1 MSGILSHISNLKIRT
16 KLLLGYVSAFI
27 ILLFAVSLIVY
38 PIIQRA
44 IEANVES
51 ELSNTTKT
59 ILGMIKASA
68 DASIKNYLRAIAEKN
83 RDIVS
88 HYYQQ
93 SRKGILTEQ
102 QAKQEAG
109 KALLSQTIGKTGYIF
124 VWNVKKA
131 PESIPLAVHP
141 KIQGEDV
148 AYVDF
153 VQKGAQIKNGY
164 MEYSWKNPGEEKAR
178 EKAMY
183 LAYFK
188 PWNWLIAA
196 SSYREE
202 FMDLINVDYLRDS
215 ILSIR
220 FGKTGYPYILD
231 SRGNIIIHPA
241 LTGNVY
247 DVRDASGR
255 QFVQEICK
263 QKNGRIIYAWRNPG
277 EKEFRKKLVV
287 FNYIPEFDWI
297 VASSSYLEEFY
308 EPLHY
313 IRGII
318 IAIFIVSLAF
328 LSLLTLVY
336 STYIVKNVNRLI
348 HGFRTGSSG
357 DLTVRITETSKDE
370 FGSLA
375 EYFNNF
381 MEKLNESNQLLHREI
396 DEHRQS
402 EANYRSVIDNIQDV
416 FYRSDNRGNLIMAS
430 PSLLILL
437 GYDSLEDCLGR
448 PVDEAYY
455 YNQEKRSDFLRQ
467 IKDKG
472 SVANYELILKK
483 RDGTPV
489 TVETNSHFYLDD
501 AGNIA
506 GIEGTF
512 RDITERKKVEKE
524 LQKERDINMTLL
536 QTSPAFLV
544 VISGEGKTIMMNHSM
559 LSALGYTDKEV
570 VGKDYIATFVPE
582 HDREE
587 LSSVFRQIVI
597 KGEATINENRI
608 LARDGREILVEWHG
622 RPVYNSKGDFEYFFG
637 MGTDITERRR
647 AEANLREITELQKA
661 ILDSAVYAI
670 ISTTP
675 EGIIRTFNPAA
686 ERMLGYSAQE
696 MIGRLTLL
704 SFHDQSE
711 IEQRA
716 GIFAEE
722 LDMDIE
728 PGFEV
733 FVAKARRHLP
743 NEHEW
748 TYIHKGGSRI
758 PVLLAVTALFN
769 AEGEITGFLGI
780 ASDITARKYEEDIRK
795 QLEEKLIQA
804 QKMEAIGTLAGGIAH
819 DFNNILSGIMGYSEI
834 SLKAV
839 QDRPKVHQNI
849 EQVLKA
855 AERAKDLVQQ
865 ILAFSRKAAQEKK
878 PIALAAITGEVV
890 RFMRASLPTT
900 IEITSQI
907 EDTADVILADPT
919 QMHQVLMNICTNA
932 GQAMKETGGVLEV
945 GLKEAVMDAG
955 NLIHHPA
962 LKFGRYLELSVRDTG
977 RGIPQKNLGRIFD
990 PYFTTKEK
998 GEGTGLGLAV
1008 VHGIVKDHSGE
1019 ITVYSEVGKGTIFRV
1034 YLPVMEKQA
1043 ESAKEVEDV
1052 VLPGKGETILF
1063 VDDEEMIVTVNKQ
1076 LLEILG
1082 YKVFTATDPLQAIEI
1097 FKEGHEDID
1106 LVITDKT
1113 MPHMTG
1119 FDFIKEI
1126 RSLRAD
1132 IPVIICSGFQEKEDM
1147 KKLADLRIGH
1157 LLTKPVKISVLAK
1170 AIREVLEIKIN

>member
-1 MSGILSHISNLKIRT
+1 MSRILRFISNLKIRT
-16 KLLLGYVSAFI
+16 KLLLGYVTAFI
-27 ILLFAVSLIVY
+27 FLLIVVSLIVY
-38 PIIQRA
+38 PIMQRA

-59 ILGMIKASA
+59 ILGMIKTSA

-88 HYYQQ
+88 HYFLQYQ
-93 SRKGILTEQ
+93 KGILTES
-102 QAKQEAG
+102 QAKEEAG

-183 LAYFK
+183 LSYFK
-188 PWNWLIAA
+188 PWNWVIAA

-220 FGKTGYPYILD
+220 FGKTGYPYIMD

-241 LTGNVY
+241 LNGNVY
-247 DVRDASGR
+247 DVRDSSGR
-255 QFVQEICK
+255 QFIQEMCK
-263 QKNGRIIYAWRNPG
+263 EKNGKIIYTWRNPD

-318 IAIFIVSLAF
+318 VAIFLVSLAF

-348 HGFRTGSSG
+348 HSFRTGSSG

-396 DEHRQS
+396 NEHRRS
-402 EANYRSVIDNIQDV
+402 EANYRSVIENIQDV
-416 FYRSDNRGNLIMAS
+416 FYRSDIQGNLVMAS
-430 PSLLILL
+430 PSFLTLL
-437 GYDSLEDCLGR
+437 GYESLDDCLGR
-448 PVDEAYY
+448 PIDEAYY
-455 YNQEKRSDFLRQ
+455 YNPGKSAEFIRQ
-467 IKDKG
+467 IKDTG
-472 SVANYELILKK
+472 SVANYELILKR
-483 RDGTPV
+483 RDGTSV
-489 TVETNSHFYLDD
+489 TVETNSHFYFDD
-501 AGNIA
+501 NGNVA
-506 GIEGTF
+506 GIEGTL
-512 RDITERKKVEKE
+512 RDITERK
-524 LQKERDINMTLL
+524 
-536 QTSPAFLV
+536 
-544 VISGEGKTIMMNHSM
+544 
-559 LSALGYTDKEV
+559 
-570 VGKDYIATFVPE
+570 
-582 HDREE
+582 
-587 LSSVFRQIVI
+587 
-597 KGEATINENRI
+597 
-608 LARDGREILVEWHG
+608 
-622 RPVYNSKGDFEYFFG
+622 
-637 MGTDITERRR
+637 R
-647 AEANLREITELQKA
+647 AE
-661 ILDSAVYAI
+661 
-670 ISTTP
+670 
-675 EGIIRTFNPAA
+675 
-686 ERMLGYSAQE
+686 
-696 MIGRLTLL
+696 
-704 SFHDQSE
+704 
-711 IEQRA
+711 
-716 GIFAEE
+716 
-722 LDMDIE
+722 
-728 PGFEV
+728 
-733 FVAKARRHLP
+733 
-743 NEHEW
+743 
-748 TYIHKGGSRI
+748 
-758 PVLLAVTALFN
+758 
-769 AEGEITGFLGI
+769 
-780 ASDITARKYEEDIRK
+780 EDRGK
-795 QLEEKLIQA
+795 LESQLIQA

-819 DFNNILSGIMGYSEI
+819 DFNNILSGIMGYSEL

-839 QDRPKVHQNI
+839 QDQPKVRQNM

-855 AERAKDLVQQ
+855 AERAKELVQQ

-878 PIALAAITGEVV
+878 PVALSAVTGEVV

-900 IEITSQI
+900 IEINPRI

-932 GQAMKETGGVLEV
+932 GQAMKEKGGVLEI
-945 GLKEAVMDAG
+945 GLKEVVMDAG

-962 LKFGRYLELSVRDTG
+962 LKYGRYLELSVRDTG
-977 RGIPQKNLGRIFD
+977 QGIPPKNIARIFE

-1008 VHGIVKDHSGE
+1008 VHGIVKDHGGE

-1034 YLPVMEKQA
+1034 YLPVMEKQV
-1043 ESAKEVEDV
+1043 EGKNEEEEVV
-1052 VLPGKGETILF
+1052 PRGKGETILF
-1063 VDDEEMIVTVNKQ
+1063 VDDEEMIVAVNKQ
-1076 LLEILG
+1076 LLEMLG
-1082 YKVFTATDPLQAIEI
+1082 YKVFAATDPLLAIEI
-1097 FKEGHEDID
+1097 FKENIEAID

-1119 FDFIKEI
+1119 FDFIRET

-1132 IPVIICSGFQEKEDM
+1132 LPVIICSGFQEKEDM
-1147 KKLADLRIGH
+1147 EKLADLRIGQ
-1157 LLTKPVKISVLAK
+1157 LITKPVKMNVLAE
-1170 AIREVLEIKIN
+1170 AIREVLEKRIN